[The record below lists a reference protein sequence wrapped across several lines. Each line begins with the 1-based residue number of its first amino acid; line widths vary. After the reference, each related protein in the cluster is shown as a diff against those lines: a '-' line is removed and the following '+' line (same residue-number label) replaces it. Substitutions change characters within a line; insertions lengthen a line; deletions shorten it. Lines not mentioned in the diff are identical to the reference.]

1 MTTIETTANTALT
14 TDLEAL
20 GTAFKTQ
27 KEAAF
32 AGLDELM
39 KLAEIGMKEY
49 IDMQRPELSKAFL
62 AINDAASAVGLKVQQ
77 IAETV
82 GCEDYTHLKFKP
94 TPDADPRAQ
103 KLQEAINEVDIYTK
117 DTIGKL
123 MGVSALAAIAVENQG
138 VTLTGANLWPTFHA
152 LHDMA
157 RETESLIERVTA

>member
-1 MTTIETTANTALT
+1 MTTIETTTTALT

-20 GTAFKTQ
+20 RTAFKAQ

-32 AGLDELM
+32 VGLAELM
-39 KLAEIGMKEY
+39 KLAGIGMKEY
-49 IDMQRPELSKAFL
+49 EDMQRSELSQMFL
-62 AINDAASAVGLKVQQ
+62 AINKAASTVGLKVQQ

-82 GCEDYTHLKFKP
+82 GCEDYPDLRFKP

-103 KLQEAINEVDIYTK
+103 KLQAAINEADIYMK
-117 DTIGKL
+117 DTIGKI

-152 LHDMA
+152 LYDMA
-157 RETESLIERVTA
+157 RETESLIERVRA

>member
-49 IDMQRPELSKAFL
+49 EDMQRPELSKAFL
-62 AINDAASAVGLKVQQ
+62 AINEAASTVGLKVQQ
-77 IAETV
+77 IAESV
-82 GCEDYTHLKFKP
+82 GCEDYPHLNFKP
-94 TPDADPRAQ
+94 TPKADAMVK
-103 KLQEAINEVDIYTK
+103 KLQKAINEIDIYFK
-117 DTIGKL
+117 DTAGKI

-138 VTLTGANLWPTFHA
+138 VTLTGSNLWPTFHT
-152 LHDMA
+152 LYDLA
-157 RETESLIERVTA
+157 RDTENLLEGIAA